1 MASWDPGDREE
12 RAANNQTL
20 FREINER
27 VKSLND
33 TAGLNSPTDWVC
45 ECANTTCVE
54 RIEMSAYEYE
64 AVREDGTRFLVA
76 ATDDH
81 VWLDVERVT
90 KCTGR
95 YWVVEK
101 TGRAGR
107 LAESANPRSGDRL

>member
-1 MASWDPGDREE
+1 MASWDPTDREE
-12 RAANNQTL
+12 RAANNQAL

-33 TAGLNSPTDWVC
+33 SSGLDSPTDWVC

-64 AVREDGTRFLVA
+64 MVREDGARFLVA
-76 ATDDH
+76 ANDDH
-81 VWLDVERVT
+81 VWPDVERVT
-90 KCTGR
+90 KRTGR

-101 TGRAGR
+101 TGRAGQ
-107 LAESANPRSGDRL
+107 LAERADPRFGDRL